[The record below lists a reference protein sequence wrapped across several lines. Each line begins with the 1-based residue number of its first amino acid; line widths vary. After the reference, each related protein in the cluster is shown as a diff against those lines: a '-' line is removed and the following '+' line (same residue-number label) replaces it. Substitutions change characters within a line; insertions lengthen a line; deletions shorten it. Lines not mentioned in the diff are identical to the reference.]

1 MASNVP
7 PIIQAR
13 IAFLERARDQLIER
27 RNNLIILRDIE
38 NLYQA
43 EVNFFALLCR
53 NIAACESEYRPLV
66 AQAYADIDEVRK
78 DFEHVA
84 VWRRYFRQIREQ
96 RIDDIRAIESPW
108 QARWGFKI
116 HKITQFADDLN
127 FRLSHPIDDLFH
139 YRLTQ
144 FFTYWF
150 QLIIQFCLHDSP
162 TDHRGLASSPT
173 PSTLVTYR
181 VGQGMFRHRFF
192 SILTGRIETR
202 IPSQEY
208 IFLPGKSYDHEFLRY
223 LHMYVEESINLGP
236 NNFGSDEFVP
246 YVSPS
251 PLIRVWAP
259 WRPTN
264 STQ

>member
-96 RIDDIRAIESPW
+96 RIDDIRAIESP
-108 QARWGFKI
+108 
-116 HKITQFADDLN
+116 
-127 FRLSHPIDDLFH
+127 
-139 YRLTQ
+139 
-144 FFTYWF
+144 
-150 QLIIQFCLHDSP
+150 
-162 TDHRGLASSPT
+162 
-173 PSTLVTYR
+173 
-181 VGQGMFRHRFF
+181 
-192 SILTGRIETR
+192 
-202 IPSQEY
+202 
-208 IFLPGKSYDHEFLRY
+208 
-223 LHMYVEESINLGP
+223 
-236 NNFGSDEFVP
+236 
-246 YVSPS
+246 
-251 PLIRVWAP
+251 
-259 WRPTN
+259 
-264 STQ
+264 